1 MPATKVAKKPVTK
14 KHIAKKRGTKK
25 SSAGKG
31 KSMGMPQ
38 IKVKAKS
45 LGINPGK
52 MNKPELIHTIQVT
65 EGYSPC
71 FGTSGGHCD
80 FTECCFMKDCLKI

>member
-38 IKVKAKS
+38 IKVKAKA

-52 MNKPELIHTIQVT
+52 IAR
-65 EGYSPC
+65 
-71 FGTSGGHCD
+71 
-80 FTECCFMKDCLKI
+80 